1 MQTKVFKIIFWAGFC
16 LFTFLNPENAVSHAD
31 TIKIGVLAK
40 RGTANCLKKWS
51 PTADYLSRVIQDHAF
66 KIIPLEFN
74 EINQVVKNG
83 AVDFVLANSAIYVEL
98 EVLHGVNRIATL
110 KNKRLNGT
118 YTTFGGVVFCLKQRS
133 DIRTYKD
140 LGNKHFAAVSENS
153 FGGWLMARRELQE
166 AGIHPY
172 KDFSKLSFKG
182 AHDAVVMSIL
192 NKESDAGTVR
202 TDTLE
207 RMQLEGKI
215 NLDDFF
221 VIHEHGGEKVHLP
234 FLHSTREYPEW
245 PMAQVVHTSDKL
257 AETVAHRLIEIQPDS
272 APAVAASCSG
282 WTIPKNYQSV
292 HDCLRA
298 LNAPPYKDYG
308 TFTHSQ
314 VFYKYWYA
322 ILSIVVFLAVMG
334 IATFTFARLNKR
346 NRTTAQ
352 LLKKSKAETDQAHA
366 ETQTMLK
373 AMPFGVFL
381 VGRDKIIRSA
391 NKAALSMMGYDKEED
406 LTGKMCHNFICPSQ
420 NRHCPVL
427 DMGKTVD
434 SSERILINRDGK
446 KVSVMKSVIQITLNN
461 EEMLLEAFTDISQIK
476 KVERDLARSE
486 KKLNTVMETSGEP
499 MVVYDKN
506 GIAEYINPAFG
517 KIFGWTPQ
525 EVIGHNIDF
534 IPREAAEHT
543 RQAFE
548 MVRQG
553 NICYGLE
560 TIRKT
565 KAGKK
570 KEIRITASPIMD
582 DAKRYNGMVV
592 NMQDISELVLSRRIA
607 EEASLAKSSF
617 LANMS
622 HEIRTPM
629 NAIIGMSHLCL
640 GTDLTPRQRN
650 YVQMVHQSARLL
662 LGITNDILDFSKIEA
677 GKMELESIPFNF
689 EEVLTNLSNM
699 ISIKV
704 QEKGLEILFDIA
716 PGTPVQLIG
725 DPLRL
730 GQILLNLVGNALKF
744 TQSGEIVVKV
754 RSIKT
759 QGGAVELEVVVKDT
773 GVGMT
778 LDQQSRLFQAFSQA
792 DGSTTRKY
800 GGTGLGLT
808 ICKHLVELMNG
819 RIGVEST
826 AGKGSCFYFTVTVGI
841 NTDKEAGGEPSVPVN
856 LAQLKVLVVDDAA
869 SARQMFAQTLG
880 SFSFRV
886 TCVDSGRAALAAIQN
901 APADD
906 PFRLVF
912 MDHLMPDMDG
922 IQTSI
927 EIKKLAQ
934 DQHPVIIL
942 VTAMAQEDVL
952 KDVHGANLDG
962 CLTKPVVPSDLLDA
976 VMNTLGG
983 KGGVRVAQNI
993 SDPWKIKPL
1002 APVNGGKILV
1012 AEDNVINQILAEDL
1026 LTQAGF
1032 EVVIAENGKKAVE
1045 LVDAI
1050 GFDLILMDLQMPEMD
1065 GFEATR
1071 IILEKQ
1077 PGHHPPIIA
1086 MTANALAGDR
1096 ERCIGAG
1103 MVDHIAKP
1111 IDPDVLFDTL
1121 LKWIPDG
1128 DAGRKSIDSN
1138 SIKSKSI
1145 ASNTTDDAFVCLAGI
1160 DIDAGLA
1167 RMNGSQELY
1176 RTVLKQ
1182 FFQDHSTDDQIIA
1195 RAVRQNDIPLAQRT
1209 AHTLKGVSGGI
1220 GAQALYDSAMN
1231 VEKTIKNDQLDRL
1244 EPFMERLT
1252 RELSLV
1258 VDDLEKKIMTQALD
1272 ETEEISRAPIDMEKL
1287 QTLMDDF
1294 KQLAREMDP
1303 DMDGKAKQ
1311 IHRLLE
1317 RHDSPLKKISGT
1329 LLEFAEDFD
1338 FKEALGA
1345 LEELKRELD
1354 RHDPSSDVA
1363 AHQAAIK

>member
-1 MQTKVFKIIFWAGFC
+1 MQMNLFKLFFLTGLCLLAFFYPAKAIAG
-16 LFTFLNPENAVSHAD
+16 TDS
-31 TIKIGVLAK
+31 IKIGVLAK
-40 RGTANCLKKWS
+40 RSTDNCLKKWS
-51 PTADYLSRVIQDHAF
+51 PTADYLSRVIQNYSF
-66 KIIPLEFN
+66 KIVPIEFKN
-74 EINQVVKNG
+74 INQAVKNG
-83 AVDFVLANSAIYVEL
+83 DIDFILTNSAIYVEL

-140 LGNKHFAAVSENS
+140 LKKKRFAAVSENS

-166 AGIHPY
+166 AGINPH
-172 KDFSKLSFKG
+172 KDFSKLFFKG
-182 AHDAVVMSIL
+182 THDAVVMSIL
-192 NKESDAGTVR
+192 NKEAGAGTVR

-221 VIHEHGGEKVHLP
+221 VIHEHGGGRVHLP
-234 FLHSTREYPEW
+234 FLHSTRAYPEW
-245 PMAQVVHTSDKL
+245 PMAQVAHTSDTL

-272 APAVAASCSG
+272 TPAIAASCSG

-292 HDCLRA
+292 HDCLRV

-308 TFTHSQ
+308 IFTPKQ
-314 VFYKYWYA
+314 VFSKYWYI
-322 ILSIVVFLAVMG
+322 ILGIFIFLAVMG
-334 IATFTFARLNKR
+334 ITTFIFARLNRR
-346 NRTTAQ
+346 NRTTAE
-352 LLKKSKAETDQAHA
+352 LLKKSKAETDQLHVD
-366 ETQTMLK
+366 TRKMLK
-373 AMPFGVFL
+373 AMPFGVIL

-391 NKAALSMMGYDKEED
+391 NNAALSMMGYDNDAD
-406 LTGKMCHNFICPSQ
+406 LIGKVCHNFICPAEES
-420 NRHCPVL
+420 NCPVL
-427 DMGKTVD
+427 DNGQMVD
-434 SSERILINRDGK
+434 SSERILIDKDGK
-446 KVSVMKSVIQITLNN
+446 KITVMKSMIQITLNH
-461 EEMLLEAFTDISQIK
+461 EDVLLEAFTDISQIK

-486 KKLNTVMETSGEP
+486 KKLTTVMETSAEP
-499 MVVYDKN
+499 MVVFGKN
-506 GIAEYINPAFG
+506 GNAEYINPAFE
-517 KIFGWTPQ
+517 KIFGWSPR
-525 EVIGHNIDF
+525 EVIGTKIDF
-534 IPREAAEHT
+534 IPREAAEST
-543 RQAFE
+543 RQAFDRV
-548 MVRQG
+548 MQG
-553 NICYGLE
+553 EICYGLE
-560 TIRKT
+560 TVRNT
-565 KAGKK
+565 KGGKK

-582 DAKRYNGMVV
+582 DSKQYNGMVV
-592 NMQDISELVLSRRIA
+592 NLQDISELVLSRRIA

-640 GTDLTPRQRN
+640 GTDLTARQRN
-650 YVQMVHQSARLL
+650 YVQMVHQSAQLL

-699 ISIKV
+699 VAVKA

-730 GQILLNLVGNALKF
+730 GQILLNLTGNALKF

-754 RSIKT
+754 RSMKT
-759 QGGAVELEVVVKDT
+759 QGGTVELEVMVKDT

-819 RIGVEST
+819 RIWVESV
-826 AGKGSCFYFTVTVGI
+826 AGQGSRFYFTVILGRDMDR
-841 NTDKEAGGEPSVPVN
+841 DKDGKSIVPVN
-856 LAQLKVLVVDDAA
+856 LEQLKVLVVDDVA

-886 TCVDSGRAALAAIQN
+886 TCVDTGRAALDALAN

-912 MDHLMPDMDG
+912 MDYMMPEMNG
-922 IQTSI
+922 IQAAN
-927 EIKKLAQ
+927 EIKKLSQ
-934 DQHPVIIL
+934 DQHPAIIL
-942 VTAMAQEDVL
+942 VTAMARDDVIEEAR
-952 KDVHGANLDG
+952 KAGLDG

-983 KGGVRVAQNI
+983 KGGVRITQNL
-993 SDPWKIKPL
+993 SDTWKIKPL
-1002 APVNGGKILV
+1002 AGINGGKILV
-1012 AEDNVINQILAEDL
+1012 AEDNTINQILAEDL

-1045 LVDAI
+1045 LVENV

-1071 IILEKQ
+1071 VILEKHA
-1077 PGHHPPIIA
+1077 GNHPPIIA

-1096 ERCIGAG
+1096 ERCLGAG
-1103 MVDHIAKP
+1103 MVDHVAKP
-1111 IDPDVLFDTL
+1111 IEPDVLFETL
-1121 LKWIPDG
+1121 LKWIPTIDG
-1128 DAGRKSIDSN
+1128 KRPPIEPQKSDAE
-1138 SIKSKSI
+1138 
-1145 ASNTTDDAFVCLAGI
+1145 FVSLAGI
-1160 DIDAGLA
+1160 DIDVGLA
-1167 RMNGSQELY
+1167 RMNGSRDLY
-1176 RTVLKQ
+1176 MTVLKQ
-1182 FFQDHSTDDQIIA
+1182 FFQDHGTDDQIIS
-1195 RAVRQNDIPLAQRT
+1195 RAMDQNDIALAKRT

-1220 GAQALYDSAMN
+1220 GAQALYDSVLN
-1231 VEKTIKNDQLDRL
+1231 VETAIKEKQFDRF
-1244 EPFMERLT
+1244 EPLMKELN

-1258 VDDLEKKIMTQALD
+1258 VDDLEKKIMAPSLEGTKKVKAP
-1272 ETEEISRAPIDMEKL
+1272 PIDMEEL
-1287 QTLMDDF
+1287 NLLLDEFQR
-1294 KQLAREMDP
+1294 LAREMDP
-1303 DMDGKAKQ
+1303 GMDGTATQ
-1311 IHRLLE
+1311 IHRLLDD
-1317 RHDSPLKKISGT
+1317 HDSPLKTISGM
-1329 LLEFAEDFD
+1329 LLAYAEDFD
-1338 FKEALGA
+1338 FTEALETLA
-1345 LEELKRELD
+1345 ELRRKLD
-1354 RHDPSSDVA
+1354 CEGFSSVA
-1363 AHQAAIK
+1363 EHPRAN